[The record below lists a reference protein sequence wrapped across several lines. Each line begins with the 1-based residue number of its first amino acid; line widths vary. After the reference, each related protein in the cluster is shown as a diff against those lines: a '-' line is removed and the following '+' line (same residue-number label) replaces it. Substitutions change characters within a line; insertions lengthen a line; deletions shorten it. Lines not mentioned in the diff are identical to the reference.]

1 MAVDQAPYQGVGD
14 QALAQQRVGEVDR
27 VDQAGVRSQ
36 LPTDML
42 NLSLLNVNL
51 AGRLGINRP

>member
-1 MAVDQAPYQGVGD
+1 
-14 QALAQQRVGEVDR
+14 
-27 VDQAGVRSQ
+27 